1 MFRFGEFSSISDV
14 DSAIDGVS
22 LLGGDCTA
30 GSALSKCH
38 ANLFARSSRGRK
50 RSLVTFIAGTSS
62 DDVYIPA
69 ASLRMCGVRI
79 MVVSM
84 SSLVLHSQLTDI
96 AYPPSY
102 VLRTDAIEGVQNSSE
117 SVSVL
122 ISQG

>member
-22 LLGGDCTA
+22 VLGGDCTA
-30 GSALSKCH
+30 GSALSICH

-79 MVVSM
+79 MVVGM